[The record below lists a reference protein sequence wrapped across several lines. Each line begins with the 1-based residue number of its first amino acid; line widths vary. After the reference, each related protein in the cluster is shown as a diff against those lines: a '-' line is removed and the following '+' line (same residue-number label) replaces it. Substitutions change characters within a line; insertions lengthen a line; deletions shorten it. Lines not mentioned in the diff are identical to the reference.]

1 MEMEGWGTG
10 ERQTN
15 RLKDGQADRLGGE
28 GQTEDRLPTMVHHEQ
43 QVPERKVPG
52 FQRSNS
58 RLMDISIKKHSIQ
71 KQLSII
77 SEKSDRDFLLGED
90 ESDPFDVDEI
100 IRHLS
105 SFSSDEQEIVTEL
118 NEVDGSKNTK
128 ESEGKEEEGT
138 AAKKLIHRNSGEW
151 RRISDTSGIR

>member
-1 MEMEGWGTG
+1 MELEGWSTE
-10 ERQTN
+10 ERQT
-15 RLKDGQADRLGGE
+15 DRLTDR
-28 GQTEDRLPTMVHHEQ
+28 QTEDRLPDMVHHEQ
-43 QVPERKVPG
+43 QIPGRRVPG

-58 RLMDISIKKHSIQ
+58 RLMDIPSKKNSLQ

-118 NEVDGSKNTK
+118 DVVDACKEAK
-128 ESEGKEEEGT
+128 ESESEVKEVAGKN
-138 AAKKLIHRNSGEW
+138 LSHSNSGEW
-151 RRISDTSGIR
+151 RRISDASGIR

>member
-1 MEMEGWGTG
+1 MELEGCGAE
-10 ERQTN
+10 ERQT
-15 RLKDGQADRLGGE
+15 DR
-28 GQTEDRLPTMVHHEQ
+28 QTEEDRLPDMVHLEQ
-43 QVPERKVPG
+43 QILDRKVPG

-58 RLMDISIKKHSIQ
+58 RLMDIPSKKNSLQ

-118 NEVDGSKNTK
+118 DVVDTCEKAK
-128 ESEGKEEEGT
+128 ESELGKEVVAE
-138 AAKKLIHRNSGEW
+138 KNLRHSNSGEW

>member
-1 MEMEGWGTG
+1 MELEGCGTE
-10 ERQTN
+10 ERQT
-15 RLKDGQADRLGGE
+15 DRLTDT
-28 GQTEDRLPTMVHHEQ
+28 QTEDRLADMVHQEQ
-43 QVPERKVPG
+43 QIPERRVPG

-58 RLMDISIKKHSIQ
+58 RLMDISMKKNSLQ
-71 KQLSII
+71 NQLSII
-77 SEKSDRDFLLGED
+77 SEKSDQDFLLGED

-118 NEVDGSKNTK
+118 DVVDACKRAK
-128 ESEGKEEEGT
+128 KSEGKKEEGG
-138 AAKKLIHRNSGEW
+138 KNLSHSNSGEW

>member
-1 MEMEGWGTG
+1 M
-10 ERQTN
+10 
-15 RLKDGQADRLGGE
+15 
-28 GQTEDRLPTMVHHEQ
+28 
-43 QVPERKVPG
+43 
-52 FQRSNS
+52 
-58 RLMDISIKKHSIQ
+58 MDISIKKHSIQ

-138 AAKKLIHRNSGEW
+138 AAKKLIHSNSGEW

>member
-1 MEMEGWGTG
+1 MELEGWSAE
-10 ERQTN
+10 ERQT
-15 RLKDGQADRLGGE
+15 DRLTDR
-28 GQTEDRLPTMVHHEQ
+28 QTEDRLPDMVHHEQ
-43 QVPERKVPG
+43 QIPTRRVPG

-58 RLMDISIKKHSIQ
+58 RLMDIPSKKNSLQ

-105 SFSSDEQEIVTEL
+105 SFSSDEQEMVTEL
-118 NEVDGSKNTK
+118 NVVDACKKAKES
-128 ESEGKEEEGT
+128 ESEGKEVAG
-138 AAKKLIHRNSGEW
+138 KSLCHSNSGEW
-151 RRISDTSGIR
+151 RRISDASGIR

>member
-1 MEMEGWGTG
+1 MDLEGCGAE
-10 ERQTN
+10 ERQT
-15 RLKDGQADRLGGE
+15 DRLTDR
-28 GQTEDRLPTMVHHEQ
+28 QTEDDRLPDMVHLDQ
-43 QVPERKVPG
+43 QIPERRVPG

-58 RLMDISIKKHSIQ
+58 RLMDIPSKKNSLQ

-105 SFSSDEQEIVTEL
+105 SFSSDEQEVVTEL
-118 NEVDGSKNTK
+118 DVVDTCEKAK
-128 ESEGKEEEGT
+128 ESELKKKEEV
-138 AAKKLIHRNSGEW
+138 ADKNLRHSNSGEW

>member
-1 MEMEGWGTG
+1 MELEGWSTE
-10 ERQTN
+10 ERQT
-15 RLKDGQADRLGGE
+15 DRLTDR
-28 GQTEDRLPTMVHHEQ
+28 QTEDKLPDMVHHEQ
-43 QVPERKVPG
+43 QIPGRRVPG

-58 RLMDISIKKHSIQ
+58 RLMDIPSKKNSLQ

-118 NEVDGSKNTK
+118 NEVDGSQNTK

-138 AAKKLIHRNSGEW
+138 AAKKLIHSNSGEW

>member
-1 MEMEGWGTG
+1 MELEGCGTE
-10 ERQTN
+10 ERQT
-15 RLKDGQADRLGGE
+15 DRLTDR
-28 GQTEDRLPTMVHHEQ
+28 QTEDRLTDTQTEDRLAEMVHQEQ
-43 QVPERKVPG
+43 QIPERRVPG

-58 RLMDISIKKHSIQ
+58 RLMDISMKKNSLQ
-71 KQLSII
+71 NQLSII
-77 SEKSDRDFLLGED
+77 SEKSDQDFLLGED

-118 NEVDGSKNTK
+118 DVVDACKRAK
-128 ESEGKEEEGT
+128 ESERREEGG
-138 AAKKLIHRNSGEW
+138 KNLSHSNSGEW

>member
-1 MEMEGWGTG
+1 M
-10 ERQTN
+10 
-15 RLKDGQADRLGGE
+15 
-28 GQTEDRLPTMVHHEQ
+28 
-43 QVPERKVPG
+43 
-52 FQRSNS
+52 
-58 RLMDISIKKHSIQ
+58 MDISIKKHSIQ

-128 ESEGKEEEGT
+128 EGEGKEEEGT
-138 AAKKLIHRNSGEW
+138 AAKKLIHSNSGEW